1 MQRRFQLLLPEW
13 QGGPSNS
20 VHSGTYSIADALMD
34 GAADAVVDAPI
45 DQQTPPAEGVRSLDL
60 IARHFHA
67 AAAILE
73 EQRPTQLLTIGGT
86 CGVEAA
92 PVSYLNDV
100 YTGNLA
106 VLWFDAHADMNT
118 PASSPSGNF
127 HGMVLRTLLGDGP
140 AVLLAGLP
148 RPLEPA
154 QVFLVGTRYLD
165 PAEAA
170 YIQRT
175 GIAVYPEVHHTA
187 TQALIAAIQAAGLR
201 RLYIHFDVDV
211 INPDEF
217 PDALMHAPGGP
228 SLAELELCLQRISES
243 FDVVGASVVEVRG
256 QAERPRKMLADMLR
270 NTGIL

>member
-45 DQQTPPAEGVRSLDL
+45 DQQTPPAEGVRSLEL